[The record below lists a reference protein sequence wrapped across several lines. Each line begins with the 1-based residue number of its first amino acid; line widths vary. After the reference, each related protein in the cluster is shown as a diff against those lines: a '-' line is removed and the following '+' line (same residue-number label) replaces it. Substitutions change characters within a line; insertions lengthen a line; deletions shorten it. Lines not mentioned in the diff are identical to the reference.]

1 MYKSRVSIIL
11 SIVFVLFLSA
21 PTVIMALDI
30 SADTSVFFSITEEEN
45 ESSTVA
51 KHIQAHISPNHKFP
65 FDVEFGSQKASNFYL
80 VCNRSSLSLQTFS
93 PPPEQQV

>member
-1 MYKSRVSIIL
+1 M
-11 SIVFVLFLSA
+11 LFLSA

-30 SADTSVFFSITEEEN
+30 SSDTSVFFSVAEEEN
-45 ESSTVA
+45 ENNSVV
-51 KHIQAHISPNHKFP
+51 KHLEVHVSPNHKFP
-65 FDVEFGSQKASNFYL
+65 FDLELGNKKVSNFYL